1 MPLIVRKRG
10 EKYRILERDTGRI
23 ARGPT
28 GKALDHGGSR
38 SASSL
43 RAQARTRDPKTE
55 MTSSRDV
62 EALPLHRSSAG
73 RRVGTLGKPRAVSI
87 LA

>member
-10 EKYRILERDTGRI
+10 EKYRILERDSGRI

-43 RAQARTRDPKTE
+43 RAQAAAINIAQARKRGHEIPRPK
-55 MTSSRDV
+55 
-62 EALPLHRSSAG
+62 
-73 RRVGTLGKPRAVSI
+73 
-87 LA
+87 